1 MYTNRT
7 IIKMLDSI
15 PKFETY
21 SQYSSSLEKV
31 FKDYSFKHLLKVLH
45 EQKKPEIYSYFN
57 VDEKVQETNNIFQG
71 YDKQKKDDFENNLL
85 HDEEENDIKL
95 NSEKDNNLTERKTW
109 KSLNTTVKKRYN
121 PQLDPFRYNPN
132 YNAIFKNIPCARISK
147 PLKATDKNFLK
158 KPVENAF
165 LTEIGSKT
173 MTQYIGRNK
182 KSNYSR
188 NLNILENMKKR
199 RGVAKTESNEDKH
212 NHSIR
217 FDKYVDR
224 KDNVSKVNPKIS
236 YIEPYN
242 YLKVKNNSI
251 DFNKMQSRNEQ
262 LFYNLNNFN
271 GPSIG
276 YYDLKY
282 NCQDKKLRNLSFG
295 NDRRKEKD
303 KKFLLK
309 KIWGSYDVKADYQ
322 LIDNN
327 KLRNT
332 HSIDN

>member
-15 PKFETY
+15 PKFDTY

-85 HDEEENDIKL
+85 NDEEENDIKV
-95 NSEKDNNLTERKTW
+95 NNEKDNYMTEKKSW
-109 KSLNTTVKKRYN
+109 KYLNTAVKKRYN
-121 PQLDPFRYNPN
+121 PHLDPFRYNPN
-132 YNAIFKNIPCARISK
+132 YNAIYKNIPCARISR
-147 PLKATDKNFLK
+147 PLKATNRDFLK
-158 KPVENAF
+158 KDIENPF
-165 LTEIGSKT
+165 LTEIGNKT

-199 RGVAKTESNEDKH
+199 RGASKTEPNEDKQ

-217 FDKYVDR
+217 FDKYVNR
-224 KDNVSKVNPKIS
+224 KDNTPRVNPKIS

-251 DFNKMQSRNEQ
+251 DFNKMQSRNEE

-271 GPSIG
+271 GPSVG

-295 NDRRKEKD
+295 NERRKEKN

-309 KIWGSYDVKADYQ
+309 KLWGSYDVKADYQ
-322 LIDNN
+322 LVDNN